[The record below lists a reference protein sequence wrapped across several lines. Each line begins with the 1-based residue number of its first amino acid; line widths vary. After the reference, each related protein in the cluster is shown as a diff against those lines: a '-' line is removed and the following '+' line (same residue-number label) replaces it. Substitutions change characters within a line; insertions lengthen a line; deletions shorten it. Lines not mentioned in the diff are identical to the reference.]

1 MRPRLTSFELAWTD
15 AAFDALYPDVRQDA
29 ASDAPSLPHG
39 IRQLHPAKFFDDV
52 LADIPL
58 EQSIGL
64 RLALW
69 IVALAPLFVL
79 KRVATIASLREEQR
93 GTVLER
99 LLASRSYVV
108 RQLTTSLKAIATMIY
123 ASSPTVVAAMNV
135 PRRDGRRVALAPRL
149 VPLRL
154 SKSTGT
160 EGGSHEHA
168 AE

>member
-1 MRPRLTSFELAWTD
+1 MRPRLLPFELAWTD
-15 AAFDALYPDVRQDA
+15 AAFDALYPDVRTPKGDELA
-29 ASDAPSLPHG
+29 LPHG
-39 IRQLHPAKFFDDV
+39 IKQLHPAQFFDDV

-79 KRVATIASLREEQR
+79 KKLATISSLREEQR

-99 LLASRSYVV
+99 LLASKSYVV

-123 ASSPTVVAAMNV
+123 ASSPAVAAAMNV
-135 PRRDGRRVALAPRL
+135 PRGRMPEDASGPRL
-149 VPLRL
+149 VSLRL

-160 EGGSHEHA
+160 AGGSHDHA